1 MADMTAYLSL
11 LGNDFDLNYVTLRT
25 GISPN
30 RTILRTEPAPC
41 STEWCVHTDT
51 ITSFEIQDVLDSLM
65 ALVICDVDVL
75 SELARACN
83 AKWKIHFDIRIRNK
97 EAPIIFF
104 PAGFLLFCNRLN
116 AELDLDMQVVDQ

>member
-11 LGNDFDLNYVTLRT
+11 FGIDFDLNYVTTQT

-30 RTILRTEPAPC
+30 RTIHSTESAPC
-41 STEWCVHTDT
+41 STEWCVYTDT
-51 ITSFEIQDVLDSLM
+51 ITSFEIQDVLDRLM

-75 SELARACN
+75 CELARACN
-83 AKWKIHFDIRIRNK
+83 AKWKIHFDIRISDM
-97 EAPIIFF
+97 EAPVIFF
-104 PAGFLLFCNRLN
+104 PAEFLHFCERLN

>member
-11 LGNDFDLNYVTLRT
+11 LGIDFDLNYVTLRT

-30 RTILRTEPAPC
+30 RTMHRTEPAPC
-41 STEWCVHTDT
+41 STEWCVYTDT

-75 SELARACN
+75 GELASACN
-83 AKWKIHFDIRIRNK
+83 AKWKIHFDIRIRDM
-97 EAPIIFF
+97 EAPVIFF
-104 PAGFLLFCNRLN
+104 PAEFLSFCERLN
-116 AELDLDMQVVDQ
+116 AELDVDMQVVDQ

>member
-11 LGNDFDLNYVTLRT
+11 LGIDFDLNYVTLRT

-30 RTILRTEPAPC
+30 RTMHRTEPAPC
-41 STEWCVHTDT
+41 STEWCVYTDT

-75 SELARACN
+75 GELASACN
-83 AKWKIHFDIRIRNK
+83 AKWKIHFDIRIRDM
-97 EAPIIFF
+97 EAPVIFF
-104 PAGFLLFCNRLN
+104 PAEFLSFCERLN
-116 AELDLDMQVVDQ
+116 AELDLDMQVE

>member
-11 LGNDFDLNYVTLRT
+11 LGIDFDLNYVTLRT

-30 RTILRTEPAPC
+30 RTMHRTEPAPC

-75 SELARACN
+75 GELASACN
-83 AKWKIHFDIRIRNK
+83 AKWKIHFDIRIRDM
-97 EAPIIFF
+97 EAPVIFF
-104 PAGFLLFCNRLN
+104 PAEFLSFCERLN

>member
-11 LGNDFDLNYVTLRT
+11 LGIDFDLNYVTLRT

-30 RTILRTEPAPC
+30 RTMHRTEPAPC

-51 ITSFEIQDVLDSLM
+51 VTSFEIQDVLDRLM

-75 SELARACN
+75 GELASACN
-83 AKWKIHFDIRIRNK
+83 AKWKIHFDIRIRDM
-97 EAPIIFF
+97 EAPVIFF
-104 PAGFLLFCNRLN
+104 PAEFLSFCERLN
-116 AELDLDMQVVDQ
+116 AELDLDMQVE

>member
-11 LGNDFDLNYVTLRT
+11 LGIDFDLNYVTLRT

-30 RTILRTEPAPC
+30 RTMHRTEPAPC
-41 STEWCVHTDT
+41 STEWCVYTDT

-75 SELARACN
+75 GELASACN
-83 AKWKIHFDIRIRNK
+83 AKWKIHFDIRISDM
-97 EAPIIFF
+97 EAPVIFF
-104 PAGFLLFCNRLN
+104 PAEFLHFCERLN
-116 AELDLDMQVVDQ
+116 AELDLDMQVE

>member
-11 LGNDFDLNYVTLRT
+11 LGIDFDLNYVTLRT

-30 RTILRTEPAPC
+30 RTMHRTEPAPC
-41 STEWCVHTDT
+41 STEWCVYTDT

-75 SELARACN
+75 GELASACN
-83 AKWKIHFDIRIRNK
+83 AKWKIHFDIRIRDM
-97 EAPIIFF
+97 EAPVIFF
-104 PAGFLLFCNRLN
+104 PAEFLHFCERLN
-116 AELDLDMQVVDQ
+116 AELDLDMQVE

>member
-25 GISPN
+25 GLSPN
-30 RTILRTEPAPC
+30 RTIHRTEPAPC